1 MEYVVTLA
9 ALDRES
15 LLEAVKSMESLI
27 SSEQE
32 LTGYLEMDDFSIN
45 MEVKN
50 D

>member
-1 MEYVVTLA
+1 MTISA
-9 ALDRES
+9 PDRES
-15 LLEAVKSMESLI
+15 LIEAIKSMESII

-32 LTGYLEMDDFSIN
+32 LTGYLEMDEFSIN